1 MPALRARVQN
11 GRLILDE
18 PTDLPEG
25 MVLELAVIDAT
36 DALDDEERAALHA
49 ALEEGLSQAEAG
61 EGVDAFE
68 ALKRL
73 RAS

>member
-1 MPALRARVQN
+1 MSALRARVQN
-11 GRLILDE
+11 GRLVLDE
-18 PTDLPEG
+18 PTELPEG
-25 MVLELAVIDAT
+25 MVLELAVVDAGDT
-36 DALDDEERAALHA
+36 LDDEERAALHA
-49 ALEEGLSQAEAG
+49 ALEEGLAQAEAG